1 MKGEAPSVSV
11 AARTLSNKRPTKP
24 QLGEIV
30 EVETLMAYLE
40 YRHRRGTLTPYSD
53 RITVPTG
60 LAEERFDLV
69 REARLVRW
77 QRTR

>member
-1 MKGEAPSVSV
+1 MGEAPSMSV
-11 AARTLSNKRPTKP
+11 TAKRPTKP

-40 YRHRRGTLTPYSD
+40 HRHRRGTLTPYSD
-53 RITVPTG
+53 RITVQTG
-60 LAEERFDLV
+60 LAEERFDLI
-69 REARLVRW
+69 REERVVRW

>member
-1 MKGEAPSVSV
+1 MKGETPSVSV
-11 AARTLSNKRPTKP
+11 AAKRPTKP

-30 EVETLMAYLE
+30 EVETLMAYLG
-40 YRHRRGTLTPYSD
+40 YRHRRGTLTPHSD
-53 RITVPTG
+53 RITVHTG

-69 REARLVRW
+69 REALLVRW

>member
-1 MKGEAPSVSV
+1 MSVT
-11 AARTLSNKRPTKP
+11 AERPTKP

-30 EVETLMAYLE
+30 EAEALVAYLE
-40 YRHRRGTLTPYSD
+40 HRHRRGTLTPRSD
-53 RITVPTG
+53 RITVHTG

-69 REARLVRW
+69 REERVVRW